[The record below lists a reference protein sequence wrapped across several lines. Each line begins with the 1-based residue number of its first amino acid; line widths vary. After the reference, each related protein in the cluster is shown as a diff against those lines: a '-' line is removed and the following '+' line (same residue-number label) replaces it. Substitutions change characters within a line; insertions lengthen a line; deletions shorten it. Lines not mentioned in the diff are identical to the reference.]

1 VNDLA
6 ERIARL
12 TDAQRRI
19 LAARLGLTAAD
30 ATPAAGDIDDD
41 IDDAVAVIGMGCR
54 LPGGIDSPESFWDAL
69 CAGRDLISE
78 TPADRWAAD
87 EWVDADPATPGT
99 TNSRWGGYL
108 DDIAGFDRRY
118 FRISADEAARMDPQQ
133 RLLLET
139 AFDALADA
147 CVPPASLAGTDTG
160 VYMASMTDDYTW
172 LQTVDPALVTVHTGT
187 GTQRS
192 ILANRLSYELDLR
205 GPSIAM
211 DTACSSSLAAVHL
224 ACQSIRTGES
234 GIALVGG
241 VNVMASP
248 VTTVIYAKLGMLAPD
263 GRCKTFDA
271 AANGFVRAEGA
282 GVVVL
287 KRLSAALR
295 DGDPIWAV
303 VRGTAIGQDGRTSS
317 ITAPSGPAQTSVIRR
332 ALAQAR
338 VTPEQ
343 VGLVETHGTGTALG
357 DPLELEALATALAGG
372 RRCLLGA
379 VKTNLGHLEAA
390 AGVVGLIKT
399 ALSLHHRLVPP
410 VLHQRDLNP
419 RIDLAGT
426 PFVIPTAPSPLP
438 DGYAGVSSF
447 GFGGSLAHAVLA
459 PAPPVPA
466 SVPAAGPRL
475 VVVTARAR
483 AALTEL
489 AGAYADRLA
498 SGDVTL
504 ADLAHTTVRR
514 GDPHPFR
521 AAVVSDTAADAATAL
536 RVVTPVR
543 AFDDPGVAFVFPGQG
558 AAGAAKELYAED
570 PAFRAAVAECDA
582 EFRAAMGWSPV
593 GALTGGEVGDTRHA
607 QAARFTLQVGL
618 AAVWRSWG
626 LRPVAVIGQSLG
638 EVAAAYVSGALS
650 LPDAVRVVVARAALM
665 ARVDGPGASAV
676 VELPAADAGG
686 LGLAVAGVLSPTT
699 TLLSGPVDVVRRVV
713 ADLAADG
720 VFTQELRDVRVAF
733 HSPEVAGLAPELATA
748 LAGLTPSSPEIP
760 FVSTVTG
767 AEETRLDGAYWAR
780 NLAAPFDLPAAVRA
794 VRGVRCYVEVS
805 PHPSLRRA
813 IVGVDGEAVVVGSL
827 TRAEPDRRALLTAA
841 GTLLAAGV
849 ALDPAALVPD
859 GRPVRLPGY
868 PWQREEAWLPARP
881 VRRMTGAPTPE
892 IEATTRAT
900 ETTAGTTT
908 RTPAIEEPA
917 IEGPTAG
924 VVGAEPGDE
933 LEEVLRELW
942 ADALAVEPELIGRDT
957 NFFQLGGNSL
967 KGFGLVRQISERLD
981 VRIPMDQVAD
991 LLTVRELADHIRALQ
1006 APVPEAA
1013 PPAPEEPPRAVDD
1026 TPPAS
1031 ADRFEPFPL
1040 LPIQRAY
1047 WVGQSMALGGVP
1059 ARHYLEYETDADID
1073 RLEAAWNRLIRRHE
1087 MLRAVV
1093 DPDGQQRILPEVPH
1107 YSIERTD
1114 IADDDQLTQLRARF
1128 TDPGRGTAEWPL
1140 FDVHATRHPDGTTRL
1155 HLAVDMVACDGR
1167 SFAILSD
1174 EWQLLHREPHA
1185 TLAPIRL
1192 SFRDV
1197 VLDHRTA
1204 DRSAADEYWRPKL
1217 PELPPPP
1224 QLPLAH
1230 DPDALGR
1237 PTFTRRGAR
1246 LDRDRWQRLLAATA
1260 EAGISP
1266 SALLLA
1272 AYAEVLGTWS
1282 SSPEFCVNVTTFTLR
1297 TVHPDANSIV
1307 GDFTSNVPVAV
1318 DTTSAPT
1325 FRDRAKAVQ
1334 RRLWSDVQHVGRS
1347 GVELVAEAG
1356 ALRGDDAFRLG
1367 VPYVFTSLLAGD
1379 ESARGTVPFG
1389 WFGTR
1394 VHSVA
1399 QTPQVLVDLQVM
1411 ADRGELVLDVDTI
1424 DEMFPPG
1431 LTDVLVDAL
1440 VGLVRELADDAGA
1453 WDRPPLSLIPA
1464 GQLTARR
1471 QANRTDAPVP
1481 GGGLHEPFVRV
1492 ARAEPDRVAVR
1503 TSARTLTYGELDRAS
1518 EHVADR
1524 LVETGVRRGDL
1535 VAVSMRKGWE
1545 QVVAVL
1551 GVLKAGAAYV
1561 PVDPDLPLA
1570 RRRHLLARTR
1580 TAAVLTQ
1587 PGLPVDGVAVDGT
1600 EAELRERPGP
1610 SGGDVAY
1617 VIFTSGST
1625 GEPKGVVIHHRA
1637 ALNTVADVNARF
1649 AVGPGD
1655 AVLGLSA
1662 LSFDLSVY
1670 DVFGVLA
1677 AGATLVLPD
1686 ADRAH
1691 DAEHWAELVTRH
1703 GVTVWNSV
1711 PALYGMYVD
1720 HLARAGLPAPG
1731 LRDVLLS
1738 GDWIPLT
1745 LPKRSRAVAP
1755 DTALTSLGGAT
1766 EAAIWSISHPIGE
1779 LDPSWPSIP
1788 YGRPL
1793 TNQRFHVVNAAGA
1806 HCPDWVPGELRIAG
1820 VGVALGYHDD
1830 EERTRASFPVDRRT
1844 GERQYR
1850 TGDLGRYRPDG
1861 TIEFLGRADSQVK
1874 VQGHRI
1880 EPGEIEAAL
1889 ATLPGVTDAAVVVLG
1904 ARDANRTLVAH
1915 VVADGLTAR
1924 DVRAHLA
1931 ARLPAYMV
1939 PPTTTFWPT
1948 LPLTGN
1954 GKVDRTRLV
1963 AAGAGER
1970 RETEHTDAEPTTAV
1984 ERALAAIWCD
1994 VLGRTRIGVH
2004 ERFFEL
2010 GGDSVLSIQVVS
2022 RAARAGLR
2030 ITPRDLFE
2038 HQTVAELAGAAR
2050 LDGPPA
2056 APRPLEGSVPLLP
2069 IQRWL
2074 LELDLA
2080 EPEHFAQT
2088 LLLEPVDGP
2097 LDADRL
2103 TAALAAAFD
2112 RHDVFRLRFRRT
2124 AVAWSQYYT
2133 DETGAVVERLRVPDG
2148 SAWRDHVRVAT
2159 ERSRAFDLTDGP
2171 LARAVVFMTGDGAA
2185 ALLVTAHHLVVDG
2198 VSWQVL
2204 LDDVAAAYA
2213 GASLPPVGT
2222 GFGAY
2227 ANALA
2232 EHADGPDL
2240 AGQAVAWAERLA
2252 DVDPAAPAGPE
2263 RQAVAVTRSLDETT
2277 TADLITRAGSAYRT
2291 GVDEL
2296 LLTALARTIRMPG
2309 GSPLR
2314 VDVEGHGR
2322 AVPGLPDVSGT
2333 VGWFTTI
2340 TPVAL
2345 AVDPDLDPGDA
2356 IVAVKETVRGLPGGA
2371 EVLHADWPRADIV
2384 LNYLGRLDGL
2394 GGGLLRIADG
2404 MAGRT
2409 SAPDN
2414 RRPWALEIDCRVLDG
2429 RFHLTW
2435 TYDSDRYTREAAEA
2449 AADRFVVELA
2459 GLVRHCAAPGAGRYT
2474 PADFPLAALTDE
2486 ALTTVLDQFRRA
2498 NARVRQDEEM
2508 RS

>member
-1 VNDLA
+1 MNDLA

-12 TDAQRRI
+12 TDAQRRL

-30 ATPAAGDIDDD
+30 AAPAAD
-41 IDDAVAVIGMGCR
+41 DDAVAIIGIGCR
-54 LPGGIDSPESFWDAL
+54 LPGGIDSPESFWQAL

-78 TPADRWAAD
+78 TPADRWSAD
-87 EWVDADPATPGT
+87 EWFDADPATPGT

-108 DDIAGFDRRY
+108 DDVAGFDRGY
-118 FRISADEAARMDPQQ
+118 FRVSADEAARMDPQQ

-147 CVPPASLAGTDTG
+147 SVPAASLAGTDTA

-205 GPSIAM
+205 GPSIAL

-234 GIALVGG
+234 EVALAGG

-295 DGDPIWAV
+295 DGDPVWAV

-317 ITAPSGPAQTSVIRR
+317 ITAPSGPAQTAVIRR

-338 VTPEQ
+338 VTPEE

-399 ALSLHHRLVPP
+399 ALSLHHRVVPP
-410 VLHQRDLNP
+410 VLHQRERNP
-419 RIDLAGT
+419 RIDLTGT
-426 PFVIPTAPSPLP
+426 PFVIPTEPSPLP

-447 GFGGSLAHAVLA
+447 GFGGALAHAVLA

-466 SVPAAGPRL
+466 AEPAAGPRL
-475 VVVTARAR
+475 VVVSGRAR

-489 AGAYADRLA
+489 AGAYADRLEA
-498 SGDVTL
+498 GAVTL

-514 GDPHPFR
+514 RDLHPFR
-521 AAVVSDTAADAATAL
+521 AAVVADTAADAAAAL

-543 AFDDPGVAFVFPGQG
+543 ALDEPGVAFVFPGQG
-558 AAGAAKELYAED
+558 AAGGARELSAQD
-570 PAFRAAVAECDA
+570 PVFRDAVAECDA

-593 GALTGGEVGDTRHA
+593 EALRGGEVTDTRHA

-618 AAVWRSWG
+618 AAVWRSRG
-626 LRPVAVIGQSLG
+626 LRPVAVVGQSLG
-638 EVAAAYVSGALS
+638 EVAAAYVSGALG
-650 LPDAVRVVVARAALM
+650 LADAVRVVVARAELM
-665 ARVDGPGASAV
+665 ARVDGHGASAV
-676 VELPAADAGG
+676 VELPAADAGRF
-686 LGLAVAGVLSPTT
+686 GLAVAGVLSPTT
-699 TLLSGPVDVVRRVV
+699 TLLSGP
-713 ADLAADG
+713 ADLVRQVVSDLGADG
-720 VFTQELRDVRVAF
+720 VFAQELRDVRVAF
-733 HSPEVAGLAPELATA
+733 HSPEVAALAPELATA
-748 LAGLTPSSPEIP
+748 LAGITPLSPRIP

-767 AEETRLDGAYWAR
+767 AEEARLDGAYWAR

-794 VRGVRCYVEVS
+794 VRGARCYVEVS
-805 PHPSLRRA
+805 SHPALRRA
-813 IVGVDGEAVVVGSL
+813 ISAVDAEAVVVGSL
-827 TRAEPDRRALLTAA
+827 VRAEPDRRALLTAA

-849 ALDPAALVPD
+849 ALDAAALVPD

-868 PWQREEAWLPARP
+868 PWQRQEAWLPERP
-881 VRRMTGAPTPE
+881 VRRAGGAPAPEVETPE
-892 IEATTRAT
+892 VEAPEVEAS
-900 ETTAGTTT
+900 
-908 RTPAIEEPA
+908 AIEEPA
-917 IEGPTAG
+917 AE
-924 VVGAEPGDE
+924 VVVPEPGDE

-967 KGFGLVRQISERLD
+967 TGFGLVRQISERLD

-991 LLTVRELADHIRALQ
+991 LLTIRDLADHIRALQ
-1006 APVPEAA
+1006 APVADTTPTPAETA
-1013 PPAPEEPPRAVDD
+1013 PPVIDD
-1026 TPPAS
+1026 TPS
-1031 ADRFEPFPL
+1031 ATEDRFEPFPL

-1059 ARHYLEYETDADID
+1059 ARHYLEYETDADVD

-1093 DPDGQQRILPEVPH
+1093 DQDGQQRILPEVPH
-1107 YSIERTD
+1107 YPIERTHISGD
-1114 IADDDQLTQLRARF
+1114 EQLTALRARL
-1128 TDPGRGTAEWPL
+1128 TDPGRSTAEWPL
-1140 FDVHATRHPDGTTRL
+1140 FDVHATHHPDGTTRL
-1155 HLAVDMVACDGR
+1155 HFAVDMAACDGR

-1185 TLAPIRL
+1185 ELPPLGL

-1197 VLDHRTA
+1197 VLDHQTA
-1204 DRSAADEYWRPKL
+1204 DRSAADDYWRPRM

-1224 QLPLAH
+1224 QLPLAR
-1230 DPDALGR
+1230 DPHALGR
-1237 PTFTRRGAR
+1237 PTFTRRSAR

-1282 SSPEFCVNVTTFTLR
+1282 ASPEFCVNVTTFTLR
-1297 TVHPDANSIV
+1297 TVHPEANSIV

-1318 DTTSAPT
+1318 DATSAPT
-1325 FRDRAKAVQ
+1325 LRDRAKAVQ
-1334 RRLWSDVQHVGRS
+1334 RRLWSDVQHVGSS
-1347 GVELVAEAG
+1347 GVELVAEAN

-1379 ESARGTVPFG
+1379 EPARGTVPFG

-1440 VGLVRELADDAGA
+1440 VGFVRELADDASA
-1453 WDRPPLSLIPA
+1453 WDRAPLSLIPA

-1471 QANRTDAPVP
+1471 DANRTDAPVP

-1492 ARAEPDRVAVR
+1492 ARAEPGLVAVR
-1503 TSARTLTYGELDRAS
+1503 SAARTLTYGELDRAS

-1561 PVDPDLPLA
+1561 PVDPDLPPA
-1570 RRRHLLARTR
+1570 RREHLLTRTR
-1580 TAAVLTQ
+1580 AAAVLTESD
-1587 PGLPVDGVAVDGT
+1587 LPEDSTGAD
-1600 EAELRERPGP
+1600 LRERPGP
-1610 SGGDVAY
+1610 AGDDVAY
-1617 VIFTSGST
+1617 VIFTSGSP

-1637 ALNTVADVNARF
+1637 ALNTVVDINARF

-1655 AVLGLSA
+1655 AVLGVSS

-1691 DAEHWAELVTRH
+1691 DPEHWADLVTAH

-1720 HLARAGLPAPG
+1720 HLARAGLPVPG

-1745 LPKRSRAVAP
+1745 LPERSRAVAP

-1779 LDPSWPSIP
+1779 IDPSWPSIP

-1880 EPGEIEAAL
+1880 ELGEIEAAL
-1889 ATLPGVTDAAVVVLG
+1889 STLPGVTDAAVVVLG
-1904 ARDANRTLVAH
+1904 ARDANRTLAAH

-1924 DVRAHLA
+1924 EVRAHLA

-1939 PPTTTFWPT
+1939 PPTTTFWPA

-1954 GKVDRTRLV
+1954 GKVDRARLV

-1970 RETEHTDAEPTTAV
+1970 QETEHPDAEPTTAV
-1984 ERALAAIWCD
+1984 EQALAAIWCD
-1994 VLGRTRIGVH
+1994 VLGRDRIGVH
-2004 ERFFEL
+2004 DRFFEL

-2022 RAARAGLR
+2022 RAARAGIR
-2030 ITPRDLFE
+2030 VTPRDLFE
-2038 HQTVAELAGAAR
+2038 HQTVAELAAAAR
-2050 LDGPPA
+2050 LDGPA
-2056 APRPLEGSVPLLP
+2056 AARQPLEGSVPLLP

-2074 LELDLA
+2074 LDLDLA
-2080 EPEHFAQT
+2080 EPAHFTQT

-2103 TAALAAAFD
+2103 TAALGAAFD
-2112 RHDVFRLRFRRT
+2112 RHDAFRLRFRRT
-2124 AVAWSQYYT
+2124 AVTWTQYYA
-2133 DETGAVVERLRVPDG
+2133 DELGAVVERLHVPDG
-2148 SAWRDHVRVAT
+2148 STWRDHVPAAA
-2159 ERSRAFDLTDGP
+2159 ERSGALDLTGGP
-2171 LARAVVFMTGDGAA
+2171 LARAVVFVTGDGAA

-2213 GASLPPVGT
+2213 GASLPPVET

-2232 EHADGPDL
+2232 DHADGPEL
-2240 AGQAVAWAERLA
+2240 AGQAAAWAERLT
-2252 DVDPAAPAGPE
+2252 DVTPAAPAGAE
-2263 RQAVAVTRSLDETT
+2263 RQAVTITRTLDEAT
-2277 TADLITRAGSAYRT
+2277 TADLVTRAGSAYRT

-2296 LLTALARTIRMPG
+2296 LLTALTRTIRMPDG
-2309 GSPLR
+2309 RSLR

-2345 AVDPDLDPGDA
+2345 AVDPDLDPADA

-2371 EVLHADWPRADIV
+2371 EVLHADWPRAGIV

-2404 MAGRT
+2404 HAGRT
-2409 SAPDN
+2409 SAQDN

-2429 RFHLTW
+2429 RFHIAW
-2435 TYDSDRYTREAAEA
+2435 TYDGDRHAQAAAEA
-2449 AADRFVVELA
+2449 AVDRFVVELA
-2459 GLVRHCAAPGAGRYT
+2459 GLVRHCVTPGAGRYT
-2474 PADFPLAALTDE
+2474 PSDFPLAALTDE